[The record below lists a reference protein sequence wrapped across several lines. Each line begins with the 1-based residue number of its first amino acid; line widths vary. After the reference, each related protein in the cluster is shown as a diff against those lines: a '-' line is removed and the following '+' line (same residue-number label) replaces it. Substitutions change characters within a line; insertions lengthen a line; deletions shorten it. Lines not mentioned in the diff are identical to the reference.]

1 MGKWKKPKR
10 PSFKKAATA
19 PITLR
24 PKVPKRPT
32 KNAIAD
38 AMKKTSPGQI
48 NNAIKSKFG
57 GKKKSEGGSSDPAAP
72 AAPAGAPAA
81 EKEFNPYPWD
91 WAKRKETVDAKGNL
105 DDRFKLDVTK
115 ERGESPWLKQQFAK
129 QGMEEQQGKDQ
140 AVKDSAAERANAQ
153 SGLAQTAGASAGA
166 MERMQGA
173 SSRDALVNQQ
183 KVGMQGAQQRQDLR
197 IGDTERQIGADK
209 TNIGTNLEQI
219 DQTYGA
225 DKDLW
230 KTKSAAYGGEQ
241 MAKDIE
247 GQKSGDHW
255 QKFFDWRDKNKGLG
269 TIGNMNPANQGAA
282 GGMNPFA
289 GGAGGM
295 NPLAAAGGGGFSPQ
309 PNTWMNMQPK
319 NPMGGG

>member
-19 PITLR
+19 PITQR
-24 PKVPKRPT
+24 PTVPKRPT
-32 KNAIAD
+32 KNAVAN
-38 AMKKTSPGQI
+38 AMKKTSPGGI
-48 NNAIKSKFG
+48 NNAIKSRFGGG
-57 GKKKSEGGSSDPAAP
+57 GKKKAVQD
-72 AAPAGAPAA
+72 GAPEVVAPGTPEK
-81 EKEFNPYPWD
+81 EKEFNPYPFD

-153 SGLAQTAGASAGA
+153 SGLAQTAGASAGS
-166 MERMQGA
+166 MERMQNS

-219 DQTYGA
+219 DQTYGG

-230 KTKSAAYGGEQ
+230 KAKSAAYGGEQ
-241 MAKDIE
+241 MAQQIE
-247 GQKSGDHW
+247 AQKPTDSW
-255 QKFFDWRDKNKGLG
+255 QQFYDFRDKNKGLG
-269 TIGNMNPANQGAA
+269 AVGMMNPANMMKNPQGAM
-282 GGMNPFA
+282 GQQNPMNA
-289 GGAGGM
+289 MGAGKNGLT
-295 NPLAAAGGGGFSPQ
+295 PAIPGGG
-309 PNTWMNMQPK
+309 NNAWMNMGK
-319 NPMGGG
+319 